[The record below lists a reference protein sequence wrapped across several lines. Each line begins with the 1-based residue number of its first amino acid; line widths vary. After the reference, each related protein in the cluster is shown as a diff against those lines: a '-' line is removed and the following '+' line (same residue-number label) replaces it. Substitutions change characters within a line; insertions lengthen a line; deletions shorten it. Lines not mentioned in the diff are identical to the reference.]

1 MEIKNCTIT
10 DIEEIF
16 RLYRIATE
24 FQKTRFTVFW
34 PEFERSLIE
43 IEIAENRQWKLIIDG
58 AIACNWAITFSDPK
72 IWEER
77 NADSAIYIHRITTN
91 PDYRGRN
98 FVLKIVEWAKDFAA
112 KNNIDFIR
120 LDTIGNNEK
129 LIEHYKKAG
138 FDFLGMFKLKDT
150 RGLPE
155 HYNKAFACLFEI
167 SLKTIK

>member
-1 MEIKNCTIT
+1 MEITNCTIT

-43 IEIAENRQWKLIIDG
+43 IEIADNRQWKLVIDG
-58 AIACNWAITFSDPK
+58 AIACNWAITFSDSQ

-129 LIEHYKKAG
+129 LIQHYQNAG
-138 FDFLGMFKLKDT
+138 FNFLGIFKLKNT
-150 RGLPE
+150 EGLPE
-155 HYNKAFACLFEI
+155 HYNNGSACLFEI
-167 SLKTIK
+167 QLKS

>member
-1 MEIKNCTIT
+1 MEIKNCTIS

-24 FQKTRFTVFW
+24 YQKTRFTVFW
-34 PEFERSLIE
+34 PDFERSLIE
-43 IEIAENRQWKLIIDG
+43 TEIAENRQWKLIIDG
-58 AIACNWAITFSDPK
+58 VIACNWAITYSDPQ

-98 FVLKIVEWAKDFAA
+98 FVLNIVEWAKDFAS
-112 KNNIDFIR
+112 KNNIKFIR

-129 LIEHYKKAG
+129 LIQHYQKAG
-138 FDFLGMFKLKDT
+138 FNFLGLFKLKNTD
-150 RGLPE
+150 GLPS
-155 HYNKAFACLFEI
+155 HYHNGSACLFEI
-167 SLKTIK
+167 SN